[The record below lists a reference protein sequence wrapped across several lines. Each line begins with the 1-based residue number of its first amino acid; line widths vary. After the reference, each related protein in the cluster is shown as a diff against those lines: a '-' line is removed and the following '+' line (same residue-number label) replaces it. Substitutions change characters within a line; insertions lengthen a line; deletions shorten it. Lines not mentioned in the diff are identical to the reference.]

1 MLKYPEKVIETIL
14 NIKLKTYN
22 IIILFVI
29 SLLVPGVL
37 ILFYFFRNYFETCS
51 IAKFILLA
59 ISFSSAFVFVA
70 YLLSLWSFVII
81 LLHYGSESIGKN
93 IENENEFFEI
103 VVIVGVLNS
112 LLGFFISLTIAALL
126 WKHNFTVFVISYVI
140 IEIVLG
146 VLWLVSLFDMLSTS
160 NEKVDNELR
169 KKRRKSVKPMK

>member
-1 MLKYPEKVIETIL
+1 M
-14 NIKLKTYN
+14 KTYN

-29 SLLVPGVL
+29 SLLVPGIL
-37 ILFYFFRNYFETCS
+37 ILFYFFKNYFETYS
-51 IAKFILLA
+51 IAKFILLS

-81 LLHYGSESIGKN
+81 LFHHRPESVGQI
-93 IENENEFFEI
+93 IENEDEFFEI
-103 VVIVGVLNS
+103 VVIVGILHT
-112 LLGFFISLTIAALL
+112 LLGFFISLTIVALL

-160 NEKVDNELR
+160 SEKVDNELR